1 MEQKYA
7 AETAERRARGWLQG
21 IQQNIDVG
29 TAESRD
35 MTDAL
40 RTYFEQ
46 HVHVLRALNDA
57 NVQAALLRRLCG
69 LEVIPK

>member
-1 MEQKYA
+1 

-21 IQQNIDVG
+21 IQQNIDIG

-46 HVHVLRALNDA
+46 HVNVLRALNDA
-57 NVQAALLRRLCG
+57 NVQAAVLRRLCG